1 MPRHRLQD
9 RSPDVHPKRVD
20 SPSDGRIA
28 AKFRPALA
36 LLLEASEYAD
46 QTSGE
51 PWEFAVEIQQLC
63 ELGLSHNDLRWLVRM
78 QFVEHAQEV
87 TVPGDDGR
95 EFRAT
100 GDLTFTE
107 RTCFV
112 LTSNGVAAARQGCDV
127 RSDHGT
133 PCPFMLRVPDPPD
146 VAAEPS
152 LPKWDAEKRVLCF
165 DGRIVKRFKWHA
177 MNQET
182 VLAAFEED
190 GWPVRID
197 DPLPPQPEQ
206 DSKRR
211 LSDTI
216 KCLNRKQQNPL
227 IHFRGDG
234 TGEGVIWE
242 LVEQDGSNGQG
253 E

>member
-9 RSPDVHPKRVD
+9 SSPDAHPKRVD
-20 SPSDGRIA
+20 SPADGRMA

-36 LLLEASEYAD
+36 LLLEASEYAQ
-46 QTSGE
+46 QTSGNC
-51 PWEFAVEIQQLC
+51 WEFAVEIQQLR
-63 ELGLSHNDLRWLVRM
+63 EIGLSHNDLRWLVRM
-78 QFVEHAQEV
+78 QFVEHAREV
-87 TVPGDDGR
+87 TVPGDNGR
-95 EFRAT
+95 QFRAT
-100 GDLTFTE
+100 GDMTFTK

-112 LTSNGVAAARQGCDV
+112 LTSDGVNAARQACDV
-127 RSDHGT
+127 RSDHE
-133 PCPFMLRVPDPPD
+133 PPRPFMIRVPDRSD
-146 VAAEPS
+146 AATEPRV
-152 LPKWDAEKRVLCF
+152 PTWDAEKRVLCF
-165 DGRIVKRFKWHA
+165 DGQIVKRFKWHA

-182 VLAAFEED
+182 VLAAFEEED
-190 GWPVRID
+190 WPVRID

>member
-9 RSPDVHPKRVD
+9 RSADAHPKRVD
-20 SPSDGRIA
+20 SPADGKIA

-36 LLLEASEYAD
+36 LLLEAFDYAE
-46 QTSGE
+46 QTSGDC
-51 PWEFAVEIQQLC
+51 WEFAVEIQQLR
-63 ELGLSHNDLRWLVRM
+63 ELGLSQNDLRWLVRM
-78 QFVEHAQEV
+78 QFSEHAREV

-112 LTSNGVAAARQGCDV
+112 LTPAGVVAASQACDV
-127 RSDHGT
+127 RSDHQ
-133 PCPFMLRVPDPPD
+133 PPRPFMLRVPDRPV

-177 MNQET
+177 MNQEM

-242 LVEQDGSNGQG
+242 LVEQDGPNGQDA
-253 E
+253 

>member
-1 MPRHRLQD
+1 MLQHPL
-9 RSPDVHPKRVD
+9 RAVSPNVHPEGVD
-20 SPSDGRIA
+20 TRGDGEKA
-28 AKFRPALA
+28 AKFHSALA
-36 LLLEASEYAD
+36 LLLEASEYAE
-46 QTSGE
+46 QTSGDC
-51 PWEFAVEIQQLC
+51 WEFAVEIQQFR
-63 ELGLSHNDLRWLVRM
+63 ELGLSYNDLRWLVRK
-78 QFVEHAQEV
+78 QFVKHAREV
-87 TVPGDDGR
+87 TIPGDDGR
-95 EFRAT
+95 AFRAT

-107 RTCFV
+107 CTCFV
-112 LTSNGVAAARQGCDV
+112 LTPDGFVTARECCEA
-127 RSDHGT
+127 RSDNG
-133 PCPFMLRVPDPPD
+133 PPRPFMIRVPDRSD
-146 VAAEPS
+146 ARAEPRV
-152 LPKWDAEKRVLCF
+152 PTWDAEKRVLCF
-165 DGRIVKRFKWHA
+165 DGQIVKRFKWHA

-182 VLAAFEED
+182 ILAAFEEE

-216 KCLNRKQQNPL
+216 KCLNRKQQNGL

-242 LVEQDGSNGQG
+242 IVEQDDSNGKG

>member
-1 MPRHRLQD
+1 MPSHRVQSGSLD
-9 RSPDVHPKRVD
+9 AHPVRVD
-20 SPSDGRIA
+20 SPVDGRIA

-36 LLLEASEYAD
+36 LLLEASEYAE
-46 QTSGE
+46 QTSGDC
-51 PWEFAVEIQQLC
+51 WEFAVEIQQLR
-63 ELGLSHNDLRWLVRM
+63 ELGLSHNDLRWLVRKR
-78 QFVEHAQEV
+78 FVEHAQEV
-87 TVPGDDGR
+87 TILGDKGR

-112 LTSNGVAAARQGCDV
+112 LTSNGVAAARRACDGHA
-127 RSDHGT
+127 DHGT
-133 PCPFMLRVPDPPD
+133 PCPFMIRVPEESDA
-146 VAAEPS
+146 AAEPRV
-152 LPKWDAEKRVLCF
+152 PTWDAEMRVLCF
-165 DGRIVKRFKWHA
+165 DGQIVKRFKWHA

-182 VLAAFEED
+182 VLAAFEKE
-190 GWPVRID
+190 GWPARID

-242 LVEQDGSNGQG
+242 LVEQDDSNGQD